1 MLKRLLIDIS
11 NSKRQ
16 SNFKTMK
23 PFFIQIICLLSF
35 SCHLPN
41 SYSQTPLSSTNK
53 KAVDAYE
60 KGVQALK
67 DRNIEKAFSEFEEAI
82 ERDKLFSEPYF
93 QLGRLYE
100 QNRQFGNAILN
111 YEKAVNAQE
120 KTSVTEIAA
129 QQVGQLYLKKGEYQ
143 KALVFLEKGIGAVT
157 ASNQKRYKTRIDNCK
172 FALEATKKPL
182 IINPLEL
189 PKSVNKFQSQYFP
202 VMTADRETLIYTGNQ
217 DGDENLYVAS
227 IKDKIW
233 SEPVSISEKINSK
246 ENEGTATISADGR
259 TLVFTACGGKKG
271 FGSCDLFISY
281 KQGDN
286 WTSPQNLGLGVNSP
300 EYESQPSLSADGRTL
315 YFVSDRKGSLGK
327 RDIWVSKL
335 DSTNM
340 WTKATNLGS
349 PVNTIEHDLSPFI
362 HANGKTLFFAS
373 EGHVGMGGLDLYFT
387 ENQQDKWKNP
397 ENLGYPLNTFED
409 QVALFITADGKKAYY
424 SLERDIDDK
433 IRRAKIVE
441 IEVPESL
448 QAKFEATSF
457 LKGFVYD
464 AKTKQ
469 KLQADIELIA
479 LKNNELVG
487 KFSSDSQSGT
497 YTSVLTSGGEYAV
510 FVSKKGYFFKSL
522 HFDFSDEIGLDKILD
537 IPLEPIKKEAK
548 EILNNIF
555 FDTAKWDLKSE
566 STVELDKLVALLKAN
581 PDLPIE
587 ISGHTDDVGK
597 EADNLILS
605 QKRAKSVVDYLAQKN
620 VNILKIRAEGY
631 GKTRPYLP
639 NSSDE
644 NRKLNRRI
652 EVKFL

>member
-1 MLKRLLIDIS
+1 
-11 NSKRQ
+11 
-16 SNFKTMK
+16 MK
-23 PFFIQIICLLSF
+23 PFFIKSILLLIANLF
-35 SCHLPN
+35 LLTAF
-41 SYSQTPLSSTNK
+41 SQTPLSSTNK
-53 KAVDAYE
+53 KALDAYE
-60 KGVQALK
+60 KGILALK
-67 DRNIEKAFSEFEEAI
+67 DRTIEKAFSEFEEAI
-82 ERDKLFSEPYF
+82 ERDKLFAEPYF

-129 QQVGQLYLKKGEYQ
+129 QQVGQLYLKKGDYQ

-157 ASNQKRYKTRIDNCK
+157 PSNQKRYKTRIDNCK
-172 FALEATKKPL
+172 FALASINKPL

-189 PKSVNKFQSQYFP
+189 PKMVNKFQSQYFP
-202 VMTADRETLIYTGNQ
+202 VLTADRETLIYTGNQ
-217 DGDENLYVAS
+217 DSDENLYVAS
-227 IKDKIW
+227 VKDKIW
-233 SEPVSISEKINSK
+233 TEPVSISEKINTK
-246 ENEGTATISADGR
+246 ENEGTASIAADGR
-259 TLVFTACGGKKG
+259 TLVFTSCGGRKG

-286 WTSPQNLGLGVNSP
+286 WTSPQNLGININSG
-300 EYESQPSLSADGRTL
+300 EWESQPSLSADGRTL

-340 WTKATNLGS
+340 WAKATNVGS
-349 PVNTIEHDLSPFI
+349 PVNTTEDDLSPFI

-373 EGHVGMGGLDLYFT
+373 EGHIGMGGLDLYFT
-387 ENQQDKWKNP
+387 ENQQGKWTNP

-424 SLERDIDDK
+424 SLERDQEDK
-433 IRRAKIVE
+433 YRRAKIVE

-448 QAKFEATSF
+448 QAKFKATSF
-457 LKGFVYD
+457 LKGIVYD
-464 AKTKQ
+464 AQTKQ

-487 KFSSDSQSGT
+487 KISSDAQTGT
-497 YTSVLTSGGEYAV
+497 YTSVLTRGGDYAI

-522 HFDFSDEIGLDKILD
+522 NFDFSDKMGLDKILD

-555 FDTAKWDLKSE
+555 FETAKWDLKSE

-597 EADNLILS
+597 DADNLLLS
-605 QKRAKSVVDYLAQKN
+605 QKRAKSVVDYLAQKG
-620 VNILKIRAEGY
+620 VNILKIKAEGY

>member
-1 MLKRLLIDIS
+1 
-11 NSKRQ
+11 
-16 SNFKTMK
+16 MK
-23 PFFIQIICLLSF
+23 PFFIKIICSLIFYCLL
-35 SCHLPN
+35 PT
-41 SYSQTPLSSTNK
+41 SYAQNLLSSTNK

-60 KGVQALK
+60 KGAQALK

-120 KTSVTEIAA
+120 KTSVSEIAA

-143 KALVFLEKGIGAVT
+143 KALVFLKKGVGAVT

-172 FALEATKKPL
+172 FALEAINKPL

-189 PKSVNKFQSQYFP
+189 PKLVNKFQSQYFP

-217 DGDENLYVAS
+217 DLDENLYVAS

-233 SEPVSISEKINSK
+233 TEPISISEKINTK

-259 TLVFTACGGKKG
+259 TLVFTSCGGKKG

-286 WTSPQNLGLGVNSP
+286 WTSPQNLGQGVNSP
-300 EYESQPSLSADGRTL
+300 EWESQPSLSADGRTL

-340 WTKATNLGS
+340 WKKAINLGN
-349 PVNTIEHDLSPFI
+349 PINTIEDDLSPFI

-387 ENQQDKWKNP
+387 ENQQDKWINP

-424 SLERDIDDK
+424 SLERDQEDK
-433 IRRAKIVE
+433 YRRAKIVE

-448 QAKFEATSF
+448 QAKFKATSF
-457 LKGFVYD
+457 LKGIVYD
-464 AKTKQ
+464 ATTKQ
-469 KLQADIELIA
+469 KLQADIELIS
-479 LKNNELVG
+479 LKNNELV
-487 KFSSDSQSGT
+487 SRINSDSQSGT
-497 YTSVLTSGGEYAV
+497 YTFVLASGGDYAV

-522 HFDFSDEIGLDKILD
+522 NFDFSDKIGLDKILD
-537 IPLEPIKKEAK
+537 ITLEPIKKEAK

-555 FDTAKWDLKSE
+555 FDTGKWDLKSE
-566 STVELDKLVALLKAN
+566 STVELDKLVALLKSN

-597 EADNLILS
+597 DSDNLQLS
-605 QKRAKSVVDYLAQKN
+605 QKRAKSVVDYLVQKG
-620 VNILKIRAEGY
+620 VNILKVKAEGY
-631 GKTRPYLP
+631 GKNRPYLP

>member
-1 MLKRLLIDIS
+1 
-11 NSKRQ
+11 
-16 SNFKTMK
+16 MK
-23 PFFIQIICLLSF
+23 PFFIKIIFLLITYCQLSTA
-35 SCHLPN
+35 
-41 SYSQTPLSSTNK
+41 YSQTSLSSTNK

-157 ASNQKRYKTRIDNCK
+157 PSNQKRYKTRIDNCK
-172 FALEATKKPL
+172 FALESLNKPL

-217 DGDENLYVAS
+217 DSDENLYVAS

-233 SEPVSISEKINSK
+233 TEPISISEKINTK

-259 TLVFTACGGKKG
+259 TLVFTSCGGKKG

-281 KQGDN
+281 KQGEN

-300 EYESQPSLSADGRTL
+300 EWESQPSLSADGRTL

-340 WTKATNLGS
+340 WAKATNLGN
-349 PVNTIEHDLSPFI
+349 PVNTIEDDLSPFI

-387 ENQQDKWKNP
+387 ENQQDKWKIP

-424 SLERDIDDK
+424 SLERDQEDK
-433 IRRAKIVE
+433 YRRAKIVE

-448 QAKFEATSF
+448 QAKFKATSF
-457 LKGFVYD
+457 LKGIVYD
-464 AKTKQ
+464 ANTKQ
-469 KLQADIELIA
+469 KLQAGIELIS

-487 KFSSDSQSGT
+487 KISSDSQTGT

-522 HFDFSDEIGLDKILD
+522 NFDFSDKIGLDKILD

-566 STVELDKLVALLKAN
+566 STVELDKLVTLLKAN

-597 EADNLILS
+597 DADNLLLS
-605 QKRAKSVVDYLAQKN
+605 QKRAKSVVDYLAQKG
-620 VNILKIRAEGY
+620 VNILKIKAEGY

>member
-1 MLKRLLIDIS
+1 
-11 NSKRQ
+11 
-16 SNFKTMK
+16 MK
-23 PFFIQIICLLSF
+23 PFFIKIICSLIFYCLL
-35 SCHLPN
+35 PT
-41 SYSQTPLSSTNK
+41 SYAQNLLSSTNK

-120 KTSVTEIAA
+120 KTSVSEIAA

-143 KALVFLEKGIGAVT
+143 KALVFLKKGVGAVT

-172 FALEATKKPL
+172 FALEAINKPL

-189 PKSVNKFQSQYFP
+189 PKLVNKFQSQYFP

-217 DGDENLYVAS
+217 DLDENLYVAS

-233 SEPVSISEKINSK
+233 TEPISISEKINTK

-259 TLVFTACGGKKG
+259 TLVFTSCGGKKG

-286 WTSPQNLGLGVNSP
+286 WTSPQNLGQGVNSP
-300 EYESQPSLSADGRTL
+300 EWESQPSLSADGRTL

-340 WTKATNLGS
+340 WKKAINLGN
-349 PVNTIEHDLSPFI
+349 PINTIEDDLSPFI

-424 SLERDIDDK
+424 SLERDQEDK
-433 IRRAKIVE
+433 YRRAKIVE

-448 QAKFEATSF
+448 QAKFKATSF
-457 LKGFVYD
+457 LKGIVYD
-464 AKTKQ
+464 ATTKQ
-469 KLQADIELIA
+469 KLQADIELIS
-479 LKNNELVG
+479 LKNNELV
-487 KFSSDSQSGT
+487 SRINSDSQSGT
-497 YTSVLTSGGEYAV
+497 YTFVLASGGDYAV

-522 HFDFSDEIGLDKILD
+522 NFDYSDIIGLDKILD
-537 IPLEPIKKEAK
+537 ITLEPIKKEAK

-555 FDTAKWDLKSE
+555 FDTGKWDLKSE
-566 STVELDKLVALLKAN
+566 STVELDKLVALLKSN

-597 EADNLILS
+597 DSDNLQLS
-605 QKRAKSVVDYLAQKN
+605 QKRAKSVVDYLVQKG
-620 VNILKIRAEGY
+620 VNILKVKAEGY
-631 GKTRPYLP
+631 GKNRPYLP

>member
-1 MLKRLLIDIS
+1 MKYLFLII
-11 NSKRQ
+11 
-16 SNFKTMK
+16 
-23 PFFIQIICLLSF
+23 FFSF
-35 SCHLPN
+35 LQT
-41 SYSQTPLSSTNK
+41 SYSQIPLSSTNK

-67 DRNIEKAFSEFEEAI
+67 ERNIEKAFSEFEEAI

-157 ASNQKRYKTRIDNCK
+157 VSNQKRYKTRIDNCK
-172 FALEATKKPL
+172 FALEALKKPL

-217 DGDENLYVAS
+217 DSDENLYVAS
-227 IKDKIW
+227 VKDKIW
-233 SEPVSISEKINSK
+233 AEPVPISEKINTK

-259 TLVFTACGGKKG
+259 TLVFTSCGGKKG

-300 EYESQPSLSADGRTL
+300 EWESQPSLSADGRTL

-327 RDIWVSKL
+327 RDIWISKL
-335 DSTNM
+335 DSTNI
-340 WTKATNLGS
+340 WKKATNLGN
-349 PVNTIEHDLSPFI
+349 PVNTIEDDLSPFI

-424 SLERDIDDK
+424 SLERDQEDK
-433 IRRAKIVE
+433 YRRAKIVE

-448 QAKFEATSF
+448 QAKFKATSF
-457 LKGFVYD
+457 LKGIVYD

-469 KLQADIELIA
+469 KLQADIELIS
-479 LKNNELVG
+479 LKNNELAG
-487 KFSSDSQSGT
+487 KISSDSQTGT
-497 YTSVLTSGGEYAV
+497 YTSVLASGGDYAV

-522 HFDFSDEIGLDKILD
+522 NFDFSDKIGFDKILD
-537 IPLEPIKKEAK
+537 ISLEPIKKEAK

-566 STVELDKLVALLKAN
+566 STAELDKLVALLKAN

-597 EADNLILS
+597 EADNLLLS
-605 QKRAKSVVDYLAQKN
+605 QKRAKSVVDYLAQKG
-620 VNILKIRAEGY
+620 VNILKIKAEGY

-639 NSSDE
+639 NSSEE

>member
-1 MLKRLLIDIS
+1 
-11 NSKRQ
+11 
-16 SNFKTMK
+16 MK
-23 PFFIQIICLLSF
+23 PFFIKIICTLIF
-35 SCHLPN
+35 SCKFLI

-143 KALVFLEKGIGAVT
+143 KALVFLEKGVGAVT
-157 ASNQKRYKTRIDNCK
+157 VSNQKRYKTRIDNCK
-172 FALEATKKPL
+172 FALEASKKPL

-189 PKSVNKFQSQYFP
+189 PKSINKFQSQYFP

-217 DGDENLYVAS
+217 DSDENLYVAS

-233 SEPVSISEKINSK
+233 SEPVSISEKINTK
-246 ENEGTATISADGR
+246 ENEGTASISADGR
-259 TLVFTACGGKKG
+259 TLVFTSCGGRKG
-271 FGSCDLFISY
+271 FGSCDLYISF
-281 KQGDN
+281 KQGEN
-286 WTSPQNLGLGVNSP
+286 WTSPQNLGLGVNSS
-300 EYESQPSLSADGRTL
+300 EWESQPSLSADGRTL

-340 WTKATNLGS
+340 WAKAVNLGN
-349 PVNTIEHDLSPFI
+349 PVNTIEDDLSPFI

-387 ENQQDKWKNP
+387 ENQQDKWRIP

-424 SLERDIDDK
+424 SLERDQEDK
-433 IRRAKIVE
+433 YRRAKIVE

-448 QAKFEATSF
+448 QAKFKATSF
-457 LKGFVYD
+457 LKGVVYD
-464 AKTKQ
+464 AKTNQ
-469 KLQADIELIA
+469 KIQADIELIS

-487 KFSSDSQSGT
+487 KISSDAQSGT

-522 HFDFSDEIGLDKILD
+522 NFDFSDKIGLDKILD

-566 STVELDKLVALLKAN
+566 STAELDKLVALLKAN

-597 EADNLILS
+597 DADNLLLS
-605 QKRAKSVVDYLAQKN
+605 QKRAKSVVDYLAQKG
-620 VNILKIRAEGY
+620 VNILKIKAEGY

-639 NSSDE
+639 NNLEE

>member
-1 MLKRLLIDIS
+1 
-11 NSKRQ
+11 
-16 SNFKTMK
+16 MK
-23 PFFIQIICLLSF
+23 PFFIRTICLLF
-35 SCHLPN
+35 FYCQLQIV
-41 SYSQTPLSSTNK
+41 YSQTAVSSTNK

-100 QNRQFGNAILN
+100 QNRQFGNALLN

-143 KALVFLEKGIGAVT
+143 KALVFLEKGVGAVT

-172 FALEATKKPL
+172 FALEAAKKPL
-182 IINPLEL
+182 IINPSEL

-217 DGDENLYVAS
+217 DSDENLYVAS
-227 IKDKIW
+227 VKDKIW
-233 SEPVSISEKINSK
+233 TEPISISEKINTTQ
-246 ENEGTATISADGR
+246 NEGTATISADGR
-259 TLVFTACGGKKG
+259 TLVFTSCGGKKG

-281 KQGDN
+281 KQGEN

-300 EYESQPSLSADGRTL
+300 EWESQPSLSADGRTL

-335 DSTNM
+335 DSTNI
-340 WTKATNLGS
+340 WKKAANLGD
-349 PVNTIEHDLSPFI
+349 PVNTIEDDLSPFI

-387 ENQQDKWKNP
+387 ENQQDKWKTP

-424 SLERDIDDK
+424 SLEREQEDK
-433 IRRAKIVE
+433 FRRAKIVE

-448 QAKFEATSF
+448 QAKFKATSF

-464 AKTKQ
+464 ANTKQ
-469 KLQADIELIA
+469 KLQADIELIS

-487 KFSSDSQSGT
+487 KINSDTQSGT
-497 YTSVLTSGGEYAV
+497 YISVLPNGGDYAV

-522 HFDFSDEIGLDKILD
+522 NFDFSDKIGLDKILD
-537 IPLEPIKKEAK
+537 ISLEPIKKDAK

-555 FDTAKWDLKSE
+555 FDSAKWDLKSE
-566 STVELDKLVALLKAN
+566 STVELDKLVSLLKAN

-597 EADNLILS
+597 DTDNLILS
-605 QKRAKSVVDYLAQKN
+605 QKRAKAVVEYLAQKG
-620 VNILKIRAEGY
+620 VNILKIKAEGY
-631 GKTRPYLP
+631 GKNRSFLP
-639 NSSDE
+639 NSSEE

>member
-1 MLKRLLIDIS
+1 MKSILTYFYRIFFTALLGCIFLLPV
-11 NSKRQ
+11 Q
-16 SNFKTMK
+16 G
-23 PFFIQIICLLSF
+23 QI
-35 SCHLPN
+35 
-41 SYSQTPLSSTNK
+41 PLSSTNK
-53 KAVDAYE
+53 KALDAYE
-60 KGVQALK
+60 KANQFLK
-67 DRNIEKAFSEFEEAI
+67 ERNIEKAFGEFEEAI
-82 ERDKLFSEPYF
+82 ERDKLFAEPYF

-129 QQVGQLYLKKGEYQ
+129 QQVGQLYLRKGDYQ

-157 ASNQKRYKTRIDNCK
+157 ASNQKRYKVRIENCK
-172 FALEATKKPL
+172 FALESINKPL

-202 VMTADRETLIYTGNQ
+202 VLTADRETLIYTGNQ
-217 DGDENLYVAS
+217 DSDENIYVTS
-227 IKDKIW
+227 IKDKVW
-233 SEPVSISEKINSK
+233 TEPVSISEKINTTQ
-246 ENEGTATISADGR
+246 NEGTASISADGR
-259 TLVFTACGGKKG
+259 TLVFTSCGGRKG

-281 KQGDN
+281 KQGDD
-286 WTSPQNLGLGVNSP
+286 WTSPQNLGLNINSG
-300 EYESQPSLSADGRTL
+300 EWESQPSLSADGRTL

-340 WTKATNLGS
+340 WAKAINVGS
-349 PVNTIEHDLSPFI
+349 PVNTTEDDLSPFI

-387 ENQQDKWKNP
+387 ENQQDKWKIP

-409 QVALFITADGKKAYY
+409 QVALFITADAKKAYY
-424 SLERDIDDK
+424 SLERDQDDK
-433 IRRAKIVE
+433 YRRAKIVE
-441 IEVPESL
+441 IEVPASL
-448 QAKFEATSF
+448 QAKFKATSF
-457 LKGFVYD
+457 LKGIVYD
-464 AKTKQ
+464 SKTKQ

-479 LKNNELVG
+479 LKNNELLG
-487 KFSSDSQSGT
+487 KISSDAQIGT
-497 YTSVLTSGGEYAV
+497 YTSVLTNGGEYAV

-522 HFDFSDEIGLDKILD
+522 NFDFSDKIGLDKILD

-566 STVELDKLVALLKAN
+566 STAELDKLVGLLKAN

-597 EADNLILS
+597 DADNLLLS
-605 QKRAKSVVDYLAQKN
+605 QKRAKAVVDYLAQKG
-620 VNILKIRAEGY
+620 VNILKIKAEGY
-631 GKTRPYLP
+631 GKTLPYLP
-639 NSSDE
+639 NISDE

>member
-1 MLKRLLIDIS
+1 MKSISTYFYRIFFTALFGCIFLLPA
-11 NSKRQ
+11 Q
-16 SNFKTMK
+16 G
-23 PFFIQIICLLSF
+23 QVL
-35 SCHLPN
+35 
-41 SYSQTPLSSTNK
+41 LSSTNK
-53 KAVDAYE
+53 KALDAYE
-60 KGVQALK
+60 KGNQFLK
-67 DRNIEKAFSEFEEAI
+67 ERNIEKAFGEFEEAI
-82 ERDKLFSEPYF
+82 ERDKLFAEPYF

-129 QQVGQLYLKKGEYQ
+129 QQVGQLYLRKGEYQ
-143 KALVFLEKGIGAVT
+143 KALIFLEKGIAAVSP
-157 ASNQKRYKTRIDNCK
+157 SNQKRYRTRIENCK
-172 FALEATKKPL
+172 FAIKSISKPL

-202 VMTADRETLIYTGNQ
+202 VLTADRETLIYTGNQ
-217 DGDENLYVAS
+217 DSDENLYVAS
-227 IKDKIW
+227 VKGNVW
-233 SEPVSISEKINSK
+233 TEPISISEKINTK
-246 ENEGTATISADGR
+246 ENEGTASISADGR
-259 TLVFTACGGKKG
+259 TLVFTSCGGRKG

-286 WTSPQNLGLGVNSP
+286 WISPQNLGSNINSG
-300 EYESQPSLSADGRTL
+300 EWESQPSLSADGRTL

-327 RDIWVSKL
+327 RDIWMSKL
-335 DSTNM
+335 DSINT
-340 WTKATNLGS
+340 WTKAINLGN
-349 PVNTIEHDLSPFI
+349 PVNTTEDDLSPFI

-373 EGHVGMGGLDLYFT
+373 EGHIGMGGLDLYFT
-387 ENQQDKWKNP
+387 ENQQNKWKTP

-409 QVALFITADGKKAYY
+409 QVALFITADAKKAYY
-424 SLERDIDDK
+424 SLERDQEDK
-433 IRRAKIVE
+433 YRRAKIVE

-448 QAKFEATSF
+448 QAKFKATSF
-457 LKGFVYD
+457 LKGIVYD
-464 AKTKQ
+464 AQTKQ
-469 KLQADIELIA
+469 KLQADIELIS
-479 LKNNELVG
+479 LKNNELMG
-487 KFSSDSQSGT
+487 KISSDAQTGT
-497 YTSVLTSGGEYAV
+497 YTSVLTNGGEYAV

-522 HFDFSDEIGLDKILD
+522 NFDFSDKIGLDKILD

-555 FDTAKWDLKSE
+555 FDTAKWNLKSE

-581 PDLPIE
+581 PGLPIE

-597 EADNLILS
+597 DADNLLLS
-605 QKRAKSVVDYLAQKN
+605 QKRAKSVVDYLAQKG
-620 VNILKIRAEGY
+620 VNILKIKAEGY

>member
-1 MLKRLLIDIS
+1 
-11 NSKRQ
+11 
-16 SNFKTMK
+16 MK
-23 PFFIQIICLLSF
+23 PFFIKITFFLFTYCLLPTAYAQ
-35 SCHLPN
+35 L
-41 SYSQTPLSSTNK
+41 PLSSTNK
-53 KAVDAYE
+53 KAIDAYE

-67 DRNIEKAFSEFEEAI
+67 DRNFEKAFSEFEEAI
-82 ERDKLFSEPYF
+82 ERDKLFSESYF

-157 ASNQKRYKTRIDNCK
+157 LSNQKRYKTRIDNCK
-172 FALEATKKPL
+172 FAIESSKKPL
-182 IINPLEL
+182 IFNPLEL
-189 PKSVNKFQSQYFP
+189 PKTVNKFQSQYFP
-202 VMTADRETLIYTGNQ
+202 VLTADRETLIYTGNQ
-217 DGDENLYVAS
+217 DSDENLYVTS
-227 IKDKIW
+227 VKDKIW
-233 SEPVSISEKINSK
+233 AEPISISDKINTNQ
-246 ENEGTATISADGR
+246 NEGTATISADGR
-259 TLVFTACGGKKG
+259 TLVFTSCGGRKG

-286 WTSPQNLGLGVNSP
+286 WTSPQNLGTGVNSP
-300 EYESQPSLSADGRTL
+300 EWESQPSLSADGRTL

-335 DSTNM
+335 DSTNI
-340 WTKATNLGS
+340 WVKATNLGNTI
-349 PVNTIEHDLSPFI
+349 NTIEDDLSPFI
-362 HANGKTLFFAS
+362 HANGKTLFFSS

-387 ENQQDKWKNP
+387 ENQQDKWTKP
-397 ENLGYPLNTFED
+397 ENLGYPLNTHED

-424 SLERDIDDK
+424 SLERDQDDK
-433 IRRAKIVE
+433 YRRAKIVE
-441 IEVPESL
+441 IEVPASL
-448 QAKFEATSF
+448 QAKFKPTSF
-457 LKGFVYD
+457 LKGVVYD

-487 KFSSDSQSGT
+487 KINSDASSGS
-497 YTSVLTSGGEYAV
+497 YTSVLTSGGDYAV

-522 HFDFSDEIGLDKILD
+522 NFDFSDKIGADKILD
-537 IPLEPIKKEAK
+537 IPLEPFKKEAK

-555 FDTAKWDLKSE
+555 FETAKWDLKSE
-566 STVELDKLVALLKAN
+566 STVELDKLVTLLKAN

-597 EADNLILS
+597 DNDNLILS
-605 QKRAKSVVDYLAQKN
+605 QKRAKSVVEYLAQKGVN
-620 VNILKIRAEGY
+620 VLKVKAEGY
-631 GKTRPYLP
+631 GKNRPYLP
-639 NSSDE
+639 NTSDE

>member
-1 MLKRLLIDIS
+1 MRYLFLII
-11 NSKRQ
+11 
-16 SNFKTMK
+16 
-23 PFFIQIICLLSF
+23 FFSF
-35 SCHLPN
+35 LQT
-41 SYSQTPLSSTNK
+41 SYSQIPLSSTNK

-67 DRNIEKAFSEFEEAI
+67 ERNIEKAFSEFEEAI

-157 ASNQKRYKTRIDNCK
+157 VSNQKRYKTRIDNCK
-172 FALEATKKPL
+172 FALEALKKPL

-217 DGDENLYVAS
+217 DSDENLYVAS
-227 IKDKIW
+227 VKDKIW
-233 SEPVSISEKINSK
+233 AEPVPISEKINTK

-259 TLVFTACGGKKG
+259 TLVFTSCGGKKG

-300 EYESQPSLSADGRTL
+300 EWESQPSLSADGRTL

-327 RDIWVSKL
+327 RDIWISKL
-335 DSTNM
+335 DSTNI
-340 WTKATNLGS
+340 WKKATNLGN
-349 PVNTIEHDLSPFI
+349 PVNTIEDDLSPFI

-424 SLERDIDDK
+424 SLERDQEDK
-433 IRRAKIVE
+433 YRRAKIVE

-448 QAKFEATSF
+448 QAKFKATSF
-457 LKGFVYD
+457 LKGIVYD

-469 KLQADIELIA
+469 KLQADIELIS
-479 LKNNELVG
+479 LKNNELAG
-487 KFSSDSQSGT
+487 KISSDSQTGT
-497 YTSVLTSGGEYAV
+497 YTSVLASGGDYAV

-522 HFDFSDEIGLDKILD
+522 NFDFSDKIGFDKILD
-537 IPLEPIKKEAK
+537 ISLEPIKKEAK

-566 STVELDKLVALLKAN
+566 STAELDKLVTLLKAN

-597 EADNLILS
+597 EADNLLLS
-605 QKRAKSVVDYLAQKN
+605 QKRAKSVVDYLAQKG
-620 VNILKIRAEGY
+620 VNILKIKAEGY

-639 NSSDE
+639 NSSEE

>member
-1 MLKRLLIDIS
+1 
-11 NSKRQ
+11 
-16 SNFKTMK
+16 
-23 PFFIQIICLLSF
+23 
-35 SCHLPN
+35 
-41 SYSQTPLSSTNK
+41 
-53 KAVDAYE
+53 
-60 KGVQALK
+60 
-67 DRNIEKAFSEFEEAI
+67 
-82 ERDKLFSEPYF
+82 
-93 QLGRLYE
+93 
-100 QNRQFGNAILN
+100 
-111 YEKAVNAQE
+111 
-120 KTSVTEIAA
+120 
-129 QQVGQLYLKKGEYQ
+129 
-143 KALVFLEKGIGAVT
+143 
-157 ASNQKRYKTRIDNCK
+157 
-172 FALEATKKPL
+172 
-182 IINPLEL
+182 
-189 PKSVNKFQSQYFP
+189 
-202 VMTADRETLIYTGNQ
+202 
-217 DGDENLYVAS
+217 
-227 IKDKIW
+227 
-233 SEPVSISEKINSK
+233 
-246 ENEGTATISADGR
+246 
-259 TLVFTACGGKKG
+259 
-271 FGSCDLFISY
+271 
-281 KQGDN
+281 
-286 WTSPQNLGLGVNSP
+286 
-300 EYESQPSLSADGRTL
+300 
-315 YFVSDRKGSLGK
+315 
-327 RDIWVSKL
+327 
-335 DSTNM
+335 M

-433 IRRAKIVE
+433 IKRAKIVE

-464 AKTKQ
+464 SKTKQ

-522 HFDFSDEIGLDKILD
+522 HFDFSDKIGLDKILD

-631 GKTRPYLP
+631 GKTRPHLP